1 MNAQEFLTIAVLIFF
16 MVSLVNVILST
27 LRSLVTAKS
36 DSKFIVS
43 LMNGLSYGFYAI
55 VIQQMTSFSM
65 VITVVITLVSNFIGV
80 AMSMY
85 ILDMVKKD
93 KVWKVSVTVLDNSE
107 NIAIINDLQA
117 NDLSA
122 SYFTMQSKNKKL
134 LGIDIYSKSQKESL
148 LLRELLEKYNVKY
161 NISEVRNSL

>member
-1 MNAQEFLTIAVLIFF
+1 

-27 LRSLVTAKS
+27 IKSIVTAKS

-65 VITVVITLVSNFIGV
+65 IITVLVTLISNFIGV

-85 ILDMVKKD
+85 ILDTIKKD
-93 KVWKVSVTVLDNSE
+93 KVWKVSVTVLENRE
-107 NIAIINDLQA
+107 NIAIISDLQE
-117 NDLSA
+117 NDLSV
-122 SYFTMQSKNKKL
+122 SYFTMQNKEKKL
-134 LGIDIYSKSQKESL
+134 LGIDVYSKSQKESL
-148 LLRELLEKYNVKY
+148 LLREILEKYNVKY
-161 NISEVRNSL
+161 NISEIRNSL